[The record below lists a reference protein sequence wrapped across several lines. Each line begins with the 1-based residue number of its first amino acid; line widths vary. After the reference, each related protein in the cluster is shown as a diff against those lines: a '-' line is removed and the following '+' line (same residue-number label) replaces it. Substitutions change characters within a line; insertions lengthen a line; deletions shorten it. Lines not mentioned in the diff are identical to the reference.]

1 MSPKFQPRYF
11 CCNCLQILDS
21 SLLVNIIR
29 DFVRLTS
36 NIGTIQSLSHCQV
49 TFAIV
54 ASHNLILILCIW
66 CNPDR
71 CEAYSTY
78 PRTYDLLHAWTV
90 FSDIERKGCS
100 AVDLMIEMDRIV
112 RPKGFII
119 VRDKPKVVEYVK
131 KYMKA
136 LHWEAV
142 ATADA
147 EQDEDDAV
155 FIIQKKI
162 WRTSESFRDLE

>member
-1 MSPKFQPRYF
+1 M
-11 CCNCLQILDS
+11 
-21 SLLVNIIR
+21 
-29 DFVRLTS
+29 
-36 NIGTIQSLSHCQV
+36 
-49 TFAIV
+49 
-54 ASHNLILILCIW
+54 
-66 CNPDR
+66 
-71 CEAYSTY
+71 
-78 PRTYDLLHAWTV
+78 
-90 FSDIERKGCS
+90 
-100 AVDLMIEMDRIV
+100 DLMIEMDRIV

-119 VRDKPKVVEYVK
+119 VRDKPKVVEYIK